1 MYSIQDEVVYES
13 VAELFEQLSKDK
25 QMFRTLLL
33 NRLEANTAIEY
44 AQKEGEVLKKLEE
57 WVEL

>member
-1 MYSIQDEVVYES
+1 MHSIQDERFYES
-13 VAELFEQLSKDK
+13 ASDLLEQLSKDK